1 MSRIVTPPSIE
12 ASPAAS
18 QPLLNAVKAQL
29 GTVPNLFRAIG
40 VSPASLEGFLGLN
53 GALGK
58 GKLGAKTRERIALA
72 VAEANGCGYCTAA
85 HSYISEN
92 LVKLPKDDIA
102 ASRRGGS
109 SDPKADAAVKFAL
122 KVLRERG
129 HVGAGDVQAVK
140 DAGFD
145 DAEIVEIVMNVA
157 VNVLTNYFNET
168 VKTDV
173 DFPEVTPL
181 SAAA

>member
-1 MSRIVTPPSIE
+1 MSRITIPATVE
-12 ASPAAS
+12 ASPSAS

-40 VSPASLEGFLGLN
+40 VSPASLEGFLGLH

-72 VAEANGCGYCTAA
+72 VAEINGCGYCTAA
-85 HSYISEN
+85 HTYISEN
-92 LVKLPKDDIA
+92 LVKLSKEDVA
-102 ASRRGGS
+102 ASRHGGS
-109 SDPKADAAVKFAL
+109 SDPKADAAVKFAV

-129 HVGAGDVQAVK
+129 HVGAADVQAVK
-140 DAGFD
+140 DAGFAD
-145 DAEIVEIVMNVA
+145 DEVVEIVMNVA
-157 VNVLTNYFNET
+157 INVLTNYFNEAM
-168 VKTDV
+168 KTDV
-173 DFPEVTPL
+173 DFPEVAPL

>member
-1 MSRIVTPPSIE
+1 MSRIVTPATVE
-12 ASPAAS
+12 DSPAAS

-40 VSPASLEGFLGLN
+40 VSSPSLEGFLGLH

-72 VAEANGCGYCTAA
+72 VAEINGCGYCTAA
-85 HSYISEN
+85 HTFISEN
-92 LVKLPKDDIA
+92 LVKLSKDDVA

-109 SDPKADAAVKFAL
+109 PDPKADAAVKFAV

-129 HVGAGDVQAVK
+129 HVGAADVQAVK
-140 DAGFD
+140 DAGFGD
-145 DAEIVEIVMNVA
+145 DEIVEIVMNVA
-157 VNVLTNYFNET
+157 INVLTNYFNEA

-173 DFPEVTPL
+173 DFPEIAPL